1 MQDGAPARLMRRARL
16 AALLAAAALQP
27 GCASLPGPGTAT
39 TSQGTFDYA
48 VAGQGSPAVVLE
60 AGLGDGKQTWKPVF
74 AELAR
79 TTRVFAYDRAGYGA
93 SRSAAKDRSGRQ
105 VVAELHELLR
115 AAGVAPPYVVV
126 GHSLGG
132 TYAIQFAQAYPGEV
146 AGAVLIDARPAD
158 FGERCH
164 AAEAFICEPP
174 RALVSLIGGGAPGE
188 YDAVPETMRQIRAGP
203 PFPPVPL
210 VVLTG
215 MNKVLEGP
223 TFNRLWRQTQ
233 QELAALSPRGRHVVC
248 EHCGHYVHKDD
259 PALAVA
265 AIRDVI
271 SQARNGAGR

>member
-1 MQDGAPARLMRRARL
+1 MRDGAAARLMRSSL
-16 AALLAAAALQP
+16 PAALVAAAALLP
-27 GCASLPGPGTAT
+27 GCASLPRPGTAA

-93 SRSAAKDRSGRQ
+93 SRSVAQDRSGRQ
-105 VVAELHELLR
+105 IVAELHELLR
-115 AAGVAPPYVVV
+115 AAGVPPPYVLV

-132 TYAIQFAQAYPGEV
+132 TYAIQYAQAHPDEV
-146 AGAVLIDARPAD
+146 TGAVLIDARPAD

-174 RALVSLIGGGAPGE
+174 RALVSLIGGGAPEE

-210 VVLTG
+210 AVVSG
-215 MNKVLEGP
+215 MNKLLEGP
-223 TFNRLWRQTQ
+223 TFTRLWRQTQ
-233 QELAALSPRGRHVVC
+233 QELAGLSPRGTHVVC

-259 PALAVA
+259 PALVIAT
-265 AIRDVI
+265 IRDVV
-271 SQARNGAGR
+271 SQARDRTRR